1 MGGFTAI
8 ASRKELEINRFQYVT
23 SVYTMVTYVHA
34 YVTVVSTSITG
45 GFLAFTGGFAAI
57 ASSKEIE
64 INRFNNHTKHYSFI
78 LKMFKNMTI
87 ENAYIKID
95 KKTKVNISAFAK
107 GIYILKLN
115 SDKETLV
122 KKFAKE

>member
-1 MGGFTAI
+1 
-8 ASRKELEINRFQYVT
+8 
-23 SVYTMVTYVHA
+23 MVTYVHA